1 MKITKNDL
9 QLTLEDLDV
18 LMDCLELT
26 VADLDINDKN
36 SELLE
41 KAQQVYVKIWNIH
54 GLKCLN
60 KTAKEEIMSNKR
72 SIKEDIMW
80 ELAYIS
86 TKMEDLLDTDLYS
99 VAEDIERLRGRFDI
113 VVEKI
118 NKELVENDTRK

>member
-1 MKITKNDL
+1 METIKNDV

-36 SELLE
+36 PALLD
-41 KAQQVYVKIWNIH
+41 KAQQVYVKIWNIY
-54 GLKCLN
+54 GLKCLK
-60 KTAKEEIMSNKR
+60 KTAKEEVMNNKR
-72 SIKEDIMW
+72 SVKEDIMW

-99 VAEDIERLRGRFDI
+99 VAEDIERLRSRFDI
-113 VVEKI
+113 VAERI
-118 NKELVENDTRK
+118 NEELVEK

>member
-1 MKITKNDL
+1 MKATKSDL

-36 SELLE
+36 PELLE
-41 KAQQVYVKIWNIH
+41 KAQQAYVKIWNIY
-54 GLKCLN
+54 GLKCLK
-60 KTAKEEIMSNKR
+60 KTAKEEGMDNKR
-72 SIKEDIMW
+72 SVKEDIMW
-80 ELAYIS
+80 ELAYIG

-113 VVEKI
+113 VVERI
-118 NKELVENDTRK
+118 NEELVEK